1 MKKANTSDG
10 YFRET
15 FTYQGKRYSVRAK
28 TERDLWRNDHIYGIR
43 GLRPNG
49 VRSL

>member
-28 TERDLWRNDHIYGIR
+28 TERDLWRKVEEKKR
-43 GLRPNG
+43 RTTFWAF
-49 VRSL
+49 